1 MFYFIAASCQYSH
14 MYVYCYTFPGF
25 QDEME
30 EARTATQNA
39 LLKQLL
45 ATSLAMG
52 GARPAGTPFSE
63 VCCLFC

>member
-1 MFYFIAASCQYSH
+1 

-45 ATSLAMG
+45 ANSLAMG